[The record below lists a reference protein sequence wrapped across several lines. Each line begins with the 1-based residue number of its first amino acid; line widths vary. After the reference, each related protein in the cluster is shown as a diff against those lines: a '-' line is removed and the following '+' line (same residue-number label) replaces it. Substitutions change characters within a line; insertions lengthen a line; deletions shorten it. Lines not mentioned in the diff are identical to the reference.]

1 MSSIAIIGA
10 SIHTEKFGNKAV
22 RVYKKLGWVVYPIN
36 PKEKEIENTKAYASI
51 NDLPEKPDRI
61 SIYLPPQ
68 ITLKIIPELKE
79 FGVKEVILNP
89 GTESDELIQA
99 LKENSINPIVAC
111 SIRMTGVN
119 PDNF

>member
-51 NDLPEKPDRI
+51 TDLPQTPDRV

-68 ITLKIIPELKE
+68 ITLKII
-79 FGVKEVILNP
+79 
-89 GTESDELIQA
+89 TE
-99 LKENSINPIVAC
+99 
-111 SIRMTGVN
+111 
-119 PDNF
+119 